1 MKRTELT
8 TWAGQRA
15 RELRQ
20 SMTSEE
26 LALWARLRDKR
37 CAGLRFRRQAP
48 IGRYIADFVCFRI
61 RLVVELDGSH
71 HGSNREHDALRDAW
85 FESQGFRV
93 MRFWNQE
100 WNQDPEGVLRR
111 IEEASR
117 EAACLSRAHTP
128 TPPP

>member
-8 TWAGQRA
+8 NWAGQRA
-15 RELRQ
+15 REPRQ

>member
-1 MKRTELT
+1 
-8 TWAGQRA
+8 
-15 RELRQ
+15 
-20 SMTSEE
+20 MTSEE

-37 CAGLRFRRQAP
+37 CAGLRFQRQAP